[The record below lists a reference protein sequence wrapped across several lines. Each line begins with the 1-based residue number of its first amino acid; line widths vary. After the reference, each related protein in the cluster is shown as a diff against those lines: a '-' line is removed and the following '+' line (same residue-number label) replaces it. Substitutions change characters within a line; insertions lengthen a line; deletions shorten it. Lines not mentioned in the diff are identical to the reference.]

1 MLLPFQEVVMLQQL
15 VLPTKKH
22 KCDQLVNHLQKI
34 FIK

>member
-1 MLLPFQEVVMLQQL
+1 MLLSFQEVVTLQQ
-15 VLPTKKH
+15 LPTKKH